1 MTLEAR
7 ERALASTICALAL
20 LWPAA
25 AGAAVLPS
33 PPGPSARIAA
43 PVVPQGTRKPQPKP
57 EPAPAASDHYAEP
70 LEYPPTWK
78 I

>member
-1 MTLEAR
+1 MAPGVVLLIVVVVPL
-7 ERALASTICALAL
+7 LA
-20 LWPAA
+20 PAV

-33 PPGPSARIAA
+33 PQGPSARSAA

-70 LEYPPTWK
+70 VENPPAWK

>member
-1 MTLEAR
+1 MALEASD
-7 ERALASTICALAL
+7 RAVASAICALAL
-20 LWPAA
+20 LWPSA

-33 PPGPSARIAA
+33 PQGPSARNAA
-43 PVVPQGTRKPQPKP
+43 PIVPQGTRKPPPRP

-70 LEYPPTWK
+70 LECLPTWK